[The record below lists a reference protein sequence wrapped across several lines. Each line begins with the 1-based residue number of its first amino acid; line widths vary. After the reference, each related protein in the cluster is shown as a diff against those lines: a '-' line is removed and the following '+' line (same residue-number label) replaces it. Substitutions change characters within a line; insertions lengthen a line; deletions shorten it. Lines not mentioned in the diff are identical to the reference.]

1 MQFKCFKNYSSILV
15 FILLAML
22 FSLVSAETKIDLKDT
37 SIYGDQEKPVVEL
50 DIPWQ
55 ETDMN
60 IIEPQP
66 LSDLFEKDLKSMLK
80 NIFKIEVN
88 SASLA
93 IESKIS
99 KKDE

>member
-1 MQFKCFKNYSSILV
+1 MQFKIFKKYSSILF

-22 FSLVSAETKIDLKDT
+22 SSFVSAETKIDLKDT

-55 ETDMN
+55 ETDMT

-66 LSDLFEKDLKSMLK
+66 LSDTFEKSLKSMLK
-80 NIFKIEVN
+80 NIFKIEIN
-88 SASLA
+88 SAFLA
-93 IESKIS
+93 LDSKVS